1 MPYVDIINKLKEG
14 SDKCKTRELE
24 KNLVKIFNKDYENY
38 DVGCAINYLIDSDNY
53 EVYMFIGS
61 GSEMIASN
69 IMCNIFKSK
78 TDAINYYEEL
88 VNIIEL
94 NDLNAILDKVLQE
107 KN

>member
-1 MPYVDIINKLKEG
+1 MKHLWLNKKNNENLIVFFNG
-14 SDKCKTRELE
+14 WGMDE
-24 KNLVKIFNKDYENY
+24 KIVSHLDYENY
-38 DVGCAINYLIDSDNY
+38 DVGCVINYLIDSDNY